1 MIWAWCKF
9 VILGGKKEVS
19 SWQILLIREHSSDL
33 DTHHACSHQEM
44 KPQSFDP
51 LQNAN
56 YEYYTTLCEIPA

>member
-33 DTHHACSHQEM
+33 DTQWGKKYLIEKWAQTYWNFPS
-44 KPQSFDP
+44 KKY
-51 LQNAN
+51 LR
-56 YEYYTTLCEIPA
+56 YYWKS